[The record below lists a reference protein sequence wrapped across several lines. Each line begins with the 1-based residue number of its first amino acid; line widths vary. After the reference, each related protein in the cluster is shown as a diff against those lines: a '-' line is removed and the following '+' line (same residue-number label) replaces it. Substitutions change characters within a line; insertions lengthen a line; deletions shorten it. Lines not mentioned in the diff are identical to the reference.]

1 MSVPIYEYVCQS
13 CQHRFEVKQSLAD
26 PPLSSCERCGK
37 AVTKVIS
44 ASAIMFKGTGWYV
57 TDYSDKLRPSTE
69 SKTDETSSPA
79 KKEEKVSS
87 ESTAATGTTA
97 PAASGSSSG
106 SSDSPSTAGSSA
118 PPAAPATPSSS
129 SK

>member
-1 MSVPIYEYVCQS
+1 MPIYEYVCQS
-13 CQHRFEVKQSLAD
+13 CRHRFEVKQSMAD
-26 PPLSSCERCGK
+26 LPLSSCERCGK

-57 TDYSDKLRPSTE
+57 TDYSDKLKPSAE
-69 SKTDETSSPA
+69 SKPDEKPSPE

-87 ESTAATGTTA
+87 ESAAAAGTTVA
-97 PAASGSSSG
+97 AASGGSSS
-106 SSDSPSTAGSSA
+106 SPSTAGSDA
-118 PPAAPATPSSS
+118 PPAAPAAPPSA